1 MPCLDV
7 RKVKTRYVMMIDW
20 QVKSYNDLSLDELY
34 SILKIRQ
41 EVFIIEQACNYLDA
55 DSHDFLATHLIAR
68 KHKQIIAYMRIV
80 PAGELYDHVS
90 FGRILVKKK
99 FRNTGIGK
107 DLVRRAINLFDPN
120 QTVIISAQIYLT
132 KFYQSFGFC
141 VIGEEYL
148 EDDIPHIKMIRNG

>member
-1 MPCLDV
+1 MNWEL
-7 RKVKTRYVMMIDW
+7 KLYK
-20 QVKSYNDLSLDELY
+20 DLSLDELY

-55 DSHDFLATHLIAR
+55 DSYDFLATHLMAR
-68 KHKQIIAYMRIV
+68 KNNQIIAYMRIV
-80 PAGELYDHVS
+80 PAGELYSYVS
-90 FGRILVKKK
+90 FGRILVKKE
-99 FRNTGIGK
+99 FRNTGIGT
-107 DLVRRAINLFDPN
+107 DLIRRAINLFDAN
-120 QTVIISAQIYLT
+120 QTIIISAQIYLK